1 LVPEK
6 KNFIEIPTAMAAIL
20 DFNPYIQRLFMHS
33 LDSIKFLAY
42 VINNLFFGRIHL
54 EFPIYTKNIHFEDHP
69 IFKMFLWF
77 QKNTFFKT
85 FFSQGAMVKLCT
97 A

>member
-33 LDSIKFLAY
+33 LDSIRFLAY
-42 VINNLFFGRIHL
+42 VINNLFFGGIHL

-69 IFKMFLWF
+69 RNIPANF
-77 QKNTFFKT
+77 
-85 FFSQGAMVKLCT
+85 
-97 A
+97 